1 MELMKLALNRRTD
14 LALLAM
20 RHLSRQEEPL
30 SGAALAEATGTT
42 VTFLPQVMAPLIKG
56 GWVAS
61 DRGPGGGYRL
71 TEQARHAHLLDVI
84 EATEGSSEDGR
95 CVMRDGPC
103 PGTPSCPIH
112 AVWMEARQVLMD
124 GFRGIPAYSVTEGS
138 RR

>member
-1 MELMKLALNRRTD
+1 MNRRTD

-20 RHLSRQEEPL
+20 RELSLHSDPL
-30 SGAALAEATGTT
+30 SGVVLAEAIGTT
-42 VTFLPQVMAPLIKG
+42 LSFLPQVMAPLIKG

-71 TEQARHAHLLDVI
+71 TKEAINADLLDVI
-84 EATEGSSEDGR
+84 EATEGPAEDGR

-103 PGTPSCPIH
+103 PGNPSCPIH
-112 AVWMEARQVLMD
+112 AVWLEARQVLMK
-124 GFRGIPAYSVTEGS
+124 GFQGIPAYLATEGS

>member
-1 MELMKLALNRRTD
+1 MKLALNRRTD

-20 RHLSRQEEPL
+20 RHLSLHEEPL
-30 SGAALAEATGTT
+30 SGVALAEAIDTT
-42 VTFLPQVMAPLIKG
+42 VTFLPQVMAPLIRS

-84 EATEGSSEDGR
+84 EATEGPAEDGR

-124 GFRGIPAYSVTEGS
+124 GFQGIPAFLATEGS

>member
-1 MELMKLALNRRTD
+1 MKLALNRRTD

-20 RHLSRQEEPL
+20 RQLSLHKEPL
-30 SGAALAEATGTT
+30 SGVALAEAIDTT

-71 TEQARHAHLLDVI
+71 TEQATNAHLLDVI
-84 EATEGSSEDGR
+84 EATEGPAEDGR

-103 PGTPSCPIH
+103 PGSPSCPIH

-124 GFRGIPAYSVTEGS
+124 GFQGIPAFLATEGS

>member
-1 MELMKLALNRRTD
+1 MKLALNRRTD

-20 RHLSRQEEPL
+20 GQLSRYEESL
-30 SGAALAEATGTT
+30 SGAALAEAIGTT

-71 TEQARHAHLLDVI
+71 TGEARQAHLLDVI
-84 EATEGSSEDGR
+84 EATEGPAEDGR

-103 PGTPSCPIH
+103 PGQPSCPVH
-112 AVWMEARQVLMD
+112 AVWMEARQVLTD
-124 GFRGIPAYSVTEGS
+124 GFHEIPALLAIEGS
-138 RR
+138 RK